1 MEGLEEE
8 VFGSLDFVGCPK
20 GVVLNG
26 AEKNGSRKERSKSL
40 SNSGLT
46 NMNQTVL
53 EFALLTAL
61 PISCNLFHGHKLF
74 LDFFSLI
81 FVGQK
86 FTIIFPRCIYI
97 YMYLYLHTISLYY
110 MLFFIYLIILCYIY
124 THDIY
129 VPMVKSVD
137 FFPMSILTSNFQAL
151 EPLKVG
157 KPPVLPVPWHW

>member
-97 YMYLYLHTISLYY
+97 YVFIFTYY
-110 MLFFIYLIILCYIY
+110 IIILYAIFHIFNNTLLYIY